1 MHSHRA
7 DFSIFTT
14 WAIATTSECSPSHP
28 WHWVRHFKGNEEIL
42 QALEKEMERKAV
54 RSQVH
59 LALRSCCPL
68 ALCVMLI
75 GQLSCVFI
83 PMRFCYLVAKVYYLK
98 W

>member
-7 DFSIFTT
+7 DFSVFTT
-14 WAIATTSECSPSHP
+14 WAIAMTSEYSPYLP
-28 WHWVRHFKGNEEIL
+28 WRWGKHFKGKEEIL

-98 W
+98 